1 MVRLSTTCTQKA
13 ALIVFVYLMYG
24 VYIIYKLNNVETTY
38 VGLFPLTAEKA
49 EFSSYSV
56 KNRFVNSKDL
66 LLSICLEVT

>member
-1 MVRLSTTCTQKA
+1 
-13 ALIVFVYLMYG
+13 MYG
-24 VYIIYKLNNVETTY
+24 VYIIYKLNNIETTY

-56 KNRFVNSKDL
+56 KNKFVNSKGL